1 MNSTAWLRALLSCMS
16 NITHKHNA
24 GFHFSQQYR
33 KPHFIKP
40 IVFSSHGAPCNA
52 DLLCGFYTCGTK
64 DICIVLSKKP
74 AKIFAKMC
82 HFRPPFNEKPG
93 FLSKH
98 PLHAVKLLSR
108 AGLMRESLLD
118 SSIRLKL
125 TSTVFHNGWN
135 IYIFIDEASTYRKKT
150 KLSDRFF

>member
-1 MNSTAWLRALLSCMS
+1 MNSTAWLRALLSYMS
-16 NITHKHNA
+16 NITHTHNA
-24 GFHFSQQYR
+24 GFTQQYR

-40 IVFSSHGAPCNA
+40 IVFTSHCAPCNA
-52 DLLCGFYTCGTK
+52 DLLCGFKPVAPKTY
-64 DICIVLSKKP
+64 VLFYQKSQLLQ
-74 AKIFAKMC
+74 IFAKMC

-93 FLSKH
+93 FLCKH

-135 IYIFIDEASTYRKKT
+135 IYIFIDKASTYHKKC
-150 KLSDRFF
+150 